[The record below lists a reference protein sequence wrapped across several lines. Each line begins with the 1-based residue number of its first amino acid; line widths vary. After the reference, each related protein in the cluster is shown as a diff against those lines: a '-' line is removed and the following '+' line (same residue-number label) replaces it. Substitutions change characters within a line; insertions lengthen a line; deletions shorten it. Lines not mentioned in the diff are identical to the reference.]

1 MCTVLFV
8 ALQEKNI
15 EQVSWKECSLLVCA
29 YFLVADTLRENFEQY
44 GEVTECNIMKDPIS
58 KRSRSVLMEL
68 VVELSLPRISDVV
81 CCAWN
86 L

>member
-1 MCTVLFV
+1 M
-8 ALQEKNI
+8 
-15 EQVSWKECSLLVCA
+15 
-29 YFLVADTLRENFEQY
+29 VADTLRENFEQY

-58 KRSRSVLMEL
+58 KRSRSVLM
-68 VVELSLPRISDVV
+68 VVDVSLPRISGVV